1 MDRGLFERKSIR
13 ILFRILLCQLNKSCK
28 LAATLSLPVSLH
40 LNVAAQHICMEPPAA
55 ATTLYG
61 KMSCENHSA
70 ADGFANF
77 LR

>member
-13 ILFRILLCQLNKSCK
+13 ILFRILLRQLNKSCK
-28 LAATLSLPVSLH
+28 LAATLSLPASLH
-40 LNVAAQHICMEPPAA
+40 LPNTSAMEPPAA

-61 KMSCENHSA
+61 KMSCENDSA